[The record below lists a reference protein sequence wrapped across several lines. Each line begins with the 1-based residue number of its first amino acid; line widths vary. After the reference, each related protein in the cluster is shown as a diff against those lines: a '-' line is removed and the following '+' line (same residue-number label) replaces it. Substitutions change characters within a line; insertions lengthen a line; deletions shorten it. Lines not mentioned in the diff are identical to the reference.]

1 MMKNIFIKNKLTI
14 FIIFNIFFAVFYLF
28 LKHNVGNDT
37 SISEWLINYKGGF
50 TRRGFGGLIK
60 FPISNYF
67 SIPLRESI
75 FYVQSFLHCS
85 YLILF
90 LLYMR
95 NFVLNIFQ
103 IFTLFSPLFL
113 LYPIAE
119 IESLGRK
126 EILLL
131 LFFVSS
137 LFLSEKKFSPKI
149 LNYKVFILF
158 PILCLVW
165 EEVILFAPFLA
176 VVLIIKNNLETFKNS
191 FFFLLIVF
199 FPTIATILFIFAN
212 PLSLEGHKIMCD
224 FLQSEYGERCYMSAV
239 LLVKNTIYFDTL
251 YIHENA
257 KFFPDYFRY
266 LLIFLVGFSFLH
278 ILLFKNEFS
287 NKKNFITKNF
297 KPIYLFILLYL
308 PVILLFIF
316 GYDWGRWIHILY
328 SLSALLYFY
337 FLKNDLI
344 SNKFEIQNTI
354 WEKIFQKKVVLIFV
368 FYVFAFFWN
377 PKTVITGDVATNT
390 LYKIVY
396 NSSKKIFN
404 HDGIR
409 LFQESPLIKFHKKYI
424 E

>member
-1 MMKNIFIKNKLTI
+1 MKNILIKKKIT
-14 FIIFNIFFAVFYLF
+14 FFVFFNIFFAIFYLF
-28 LKHNVGNDT
+28 WKHNVLNDT
-37 SISEWLINYKGGF
+37 SISEWLINYEGGF
-50 TRRGFGGLIK
+50 TRRGFGGLIL

-75 FYVQSFLHCS
+75 FYIQSFLHIS

-90 LLYMR
+90 LIYMR

-103 IFTLFSPLFL
+103 IFALFSPLFL

-126 EILLL
+126 ETLLM
-131 LFFVSS
+131 LFFVLS
-137 LFLSEKKFSPKI
+137 LILSEKKFSPKI
-149 LNYKVFILF
+149 LNCNVFVFF

-165 EEVILFAPFLA
+165 EQVILFSPFLA
-176 VVLIIKNNLETFKNS
+176 VVLIIKNNLENFKRS
-191 FFFLLIVF
+191 FFLLLVVF
-199 FPTIATILFIFAN
+199 FPTIMTTLYIFAN

-239 LLVKNTIYFDTL
+239 LLIQNTIYFDTL
-251 YIHENA
+251 HIHNDA

-266 LLIFLVGFSFLH
+266 LLIFFIGFLFLH
-278 ILLFKNEFS
+278 MLLLNNEFL

-297 KPIYLFILLYL
+297 RPINLFILLYI

-316 GYDWGRWIHILY
+316 GLDWGRWIHILY
-328 SLSALLYFY
+328 SLSILLYFY
-337 FLKNDLI
+337 LLKNELI
-344 SNKFEIQNTI
+344 SNKFEIKNTI
-354 WEKIFQKKVVLIFV
+354 WEKIFQKKIIIVFV
-368 FYVFAFFWN
+368 FYIFAFFWN

-396 NSSKKIFN
+396 NSSKKIFKF
-404 HDGIR
+404 DGIR
-409 LFQESPLIKFHKKYI
+409 LFQDSPLIKFHKKYI

>member
-1 MMKNIFIKNKLTI
+1 MKNIFIKNKITVFI
-14 FIIFNIFFAVFYLF
+14 FFNIFFAIFYLF

-50 TRRGFGGLIK
+50 TRRGFGGLIT

-75 FYVQSFLHCS
+75 FYIQSFLHCS

-90 LLYMR
+90 LFYMR

-137 LFLSEKKFSPKI
+137 LLLSEKKFSPKI

-165 EEVILFAPFLA
+165 EEVILFSPFLA
-176 VVLIIKNNLETFKNS
+176 VVLVIKNNLENFKKS
-191 FFFLLIVF
+191 FFFLLIIF
-199 FPTIATILFIFAN
+199 FPTIVTTLFIFSN

-224 FLQSEYGERCYMSAV
+224 FLQNEYGERCYMSAV
-239 LLVKNTIYFDTL
+239 LLVQNTIYFDTL
-251 YIHENA
+251 HIHDNA

-278 ILLFKNEFS
+278 ILLLN
-287 NKKNFITKNF
+287 NKFLDKRNFITKNF

-316 GYDWGRWIHILY
+316 GLDWGRWIHILY

-337 FLKNDLI
+337 LLKNDLI

-354 WEKIFQKKVVLIFV
+354 WEKIFEKKIILIFV
-368 FYVFAFFWN
+368 FYIFAFFWN
-377 PKTVITGDVATNT
+377 PKTVITGDIATNT

-404 HDGIR
+404 YDGIR
-409 LFQESPLIKFHKKYI
+409 LFQDNPLIKFHKKYI

>member
-1 MMKNIFIKNKLTI
+1 MKKIFIKNKLLLFI
-14 FIIFNIFFAVFYLF
+14 FFNIFFSIFYLF
-28 LKHNVGNDT
+28 LKHDVGNDT
-37 SISEWLINYKGGF
+37 SISEWLINYEGGF
-50 TRRGFGGLIK
+50 TRRGFGGVIT

-67 SIPLRESI
+67 SIPLRDTI
-75 FYVQSFLHCS
+75 FYLQSFLHCT

-103 IFTLFSPLFL
+103 IFALFSPLFL

-119 IESLGRK
+119 IEALGRK

-131 LFFVSS
+131 LFYVSS
-137 LFLSEKKFSPKI
+137 LLFAEKKFSPKI
-149 LNYKVFILF
+149 LNFKVFIFF

-165 EEVILFAPFLA
+165 EEVILFSPFIA
-176 VVLIIKNNLETFKNS
+176 VILIIKNNLKTFKSS
-191 FFFLLIVF
+191 FLYLFLIF
-199 FPTIATILFIFAN
+199 FPTIITIFFIFLN
-212 PLSLEGHKIMCD
+212 PLSLEGHKAMCD

-239 LLVKNTIYFDTL
+239 LLIKNTIYFDTFH
-251 YIHENA
+251 IHDNA

-266 LLIFLVGFSFLH
+266 LLIFLIGFYFLH
-278 ILLFKNEFS
+278 LLLTKNEFL
-287 NKKNFITKNF
+287 NNQNFITKNF
-297 KPIYLFILLYL
+297 KPIYLFILLYI

-316 GYDWGRWIHILY
+316 GLDWGRWIHILY

-337 FLKNDLI
+337 LLKTNSI
-344 SNKFEIQNTI
+344 SNRFEIQNTI
-354 WEKIFQKKVVLIFV
+354 WEKIFHKKIVLVFIF
-368 FYVFAFFWN
+368 YIFAFFWN
-377 PKTVITGDVATNT
+377 PKTVITGDVATNS

-404 HDGIR
+404 YEGIR
-409 LFQESPLIKFHKKYI
+409 LFQDNPLIKFHKKYI